1 MSIYCCYHSHMNL
14 GKIVE
19 LSYALLPTHGDYR
32 CRHASF
38 ILNRGKIVSIGIN
51 QPGKTH
57 PYNLKFR
64 YRNKRNQAISNIIGI
79 HSELAAIIKLGRHS
93 LQGFDVVNTRIDRN
107 DKLALARP
115 CHGCI
120 DMLHQ
125 LGVNNVYYSN
135 NQGGFEKFN

>member
-1 MSIYCCYHSHMNL
+1 MNFK
-14 GKIVE
+14 KIIE

-38 ILNRGKIVSIGIN
+38 ILHRGKILSIGIN

-64 YRNKRNQAISNIIGI
+64 YRNKRNQPISDIIGI

-93 LQGFDVVNTRIDRN
+93 LENLDIINTRIDRN
-107 DKLALARP
+107 ERLVLARP

-120 DMLHQ
+120 DMLQQ
-125 LGVNNVYYSN
+125 LRINNIYYSN
-135 NQGGFEKFN
+135 NQAGFEKLF

>member
-1 MSIYCCYHSHMNL
+1 MNFK
-14 GKIVE
+14 KIIE

-38 ILNRGKIVSIGIN
+38 ILHRGKILSIGIN

-64 YRNKRNQAISNIIGI
+64 YRNKRNQPISDIIGI
-79 HSELAAIIKLGRHS
+79 HSELAAIIKLGRHT
-93 LQGFDVVNTRIDRN
+93 LENLDIINTRIDRN
-107 DKLALARP
+107 EQLVLARP

-120 DMLHQ
+120 DMLQQ
-125 LGVNNVYYSN
+125 LGVNNIYYST
-135 NQGGFEKFN
+135 NQGQFEKLF